1 MPKGYSLHI
10 GVNKF
15 NREVYGNSLSFLEAA
30 VNDAIFWEKYAKD
43 LGYITEPPLLDK
55 DATQQ
60 AVLDFLQEKSKTLAP
75 GDILL
80 ITYSGHGGQVEN
92 TKKVL
97 RESERYDQT
106 WCLFDGQLLDD
117 ELYLCFQQ
125 FAEGVRITIVSD
137 SCHSGTVIKDEP
149 PFGITDL
156 TAALQRG
163 IKMGL
168 EARGCIDREMP
179 RAAQVEYWR
188 RGGGEKIKE
197 KQKQFSQTTKAQKI
211 KAAVTLLAACQ
222 DDESTF
228 DGEELGLFTG
238 ALKGLLQGSHPNAS
252 AAELIAEVK
261 TIYSFPKPNL
271 FTYGAKIQAYK
282 THSPFAIDI
291 PDFDRIDGFEQ
302 ARVRSIIPI
311 SGSRGKSLNAIVRIT
326 APLDFSPLEDAQFR
340 LLSSQVVDGK
350 KILDMEVLD
359 TPIEGAWD
367 IAHALQAALKAEQK
381 EVQVEPIYTETQK
394 ELSREGR
401 SDSDDYLPE
410 WPPAAQEPK
419 INVGWHLDLEHSQL
433 AAAVQAVREKWQ
445 ANPPNIRIA
454 HIDTGYLKDH
464 PGLPKHLNAHK
475 AKSFMPGEQNNPA
488 IDPPNSGQ
496 DRHGTGTIILLAGD
510 KVDSDSLFGEYS
522 GEIGGIPFAEV
533 IPLRIAESVVI
544 LDSKRFEEAVDTA
557 IELGCEV
564 ITMSM
569 AGKPSP
575 GMSKVIN
582 KAYQAGIVI
591 VSAASNCW
599 YKGPGAVLP
608 KCVLYPAA
616 FPQVIAAVG
625 AMHNQKPY
633 DQRFLRENRS
643 TISTEYMQGCW
654 GPASRMKYA
663 LAAYTPNVPWVG
675 KNNNFTRGGGGTSSA
690 TPQVAAAAALWIAHH
705 RKDLEDAGYYKEDQR
720 WKKVEAVRQAL
731 FQSAAKGAADF
742 TEWQKYY
749 GNGILRALD
758 ALQIGVP
765 ADADLTPAPK
775 AKVSPFGVVEIVA
788 SFFKNRKSSRAIEI
802 QPDDTQLALELM
814 QLLQSDPDLF
824 DLLERVDE
832 GEDLE
837 TVLDETGRKR
847 VRESKLASNFL
858 KGRLS

>member
-15 NREVYGNSLSFLEAA
+15 NRDVYGNSLSFLDAA
-30 VNDAIFWEKYAKD
+30 VNDAIFWEQYAKK
-43 LGYITEPPLLDK
+43 LGYITEPPLLDQ
-55 DATQQ
+55 DATEQ
-60 AVLDFLQEKSKTLAP
+60 AVLDFLHKKAKVLTS

-80 ITYSGHGGQVEN
+80 ITYSGHGGQVMN
-92 TKKVL
+92 SKKGV

-106 WCLFDGQLLDD
+106 WCLYDGQLLDD

-137 SCHSGTVIKDEP
+137 SCHSGTVIKDEA
-149 PFGITDL
+149 PFGTIDL
-156 TAALQRG
+156 RAKIQRG
-163 IKMGL
+163 LKMGL

-179 RAAQVEYWR
+179 RDAQQEYWR

-197 KQKQFSQTTKAQKI
+197 KQKQFSQSVKAQKV

-238 ALKGLLQGSHPNAS
+238 ALKELLQDKYADVS
-252 AAELIAEVK
+252 AAELIAQVK
-261 TIYSFPKPNL
+261 TVYSFPKPNL
-271 FTYGAKIQAYK
+271 FTYGARIEAYK

-291 PDFDRIDGFEQ
+291 PDFDQITGFEQ
-302 ARVRSIIPI
+302 ARVRGIIPN
-311 SGSRGKSLNAIVRIT
+311 SGSRGKSLNARVRIT
-326 APLDFSPLEDAQFR
+326 ASMDFDPLDDAQLS

-350 KILDMEVLD
+350 KIFDVEILD
-359 TPIEGAWD
+359 TPIEDAWN
-367 IAHALQAALKAEQK
+367 IAHALQAALKAENV

-410 WPPAAQEPK
+410 WPPAAQQPK

-433 AAAVQAVREKWQ
+433 AAAVQAVREKWE
-445 ANPPNIRIA
+445 ANPPRVRIA
-454 HIDTGYLKDH
+454 HIDTGYLRDH
-464 PGLPKHLNAHK
+464 PGLPKHLNQEK
-475 AKSFMPGEQNNPA
+475 AKSYLPGEQNNPA
-488 IDPPNSGQ
+488 IDLPNSGQ

-510 KVDSDSLFGEYS
+510 EVAAGSLFGEYA

-533 IPLRIAESVVI
+533 IPLRISENVVI
-544 LDSKRFEEAVDTA
+544 FDSKRFEDAVDTA

-575 GMSKVIN
+575 GMSKVID
-582 KAYQAGIVI
+582 KAYQAGIVV

-599 YKGPGAVLP
+599 YKGPGAILP

-643 TISTEYMQGCW
+643 TISTEHMQGCW

-690 TPQVAAAAALWIAHH
+690 TPQLAAAAGLWIAYH
-705 RKDLEDAGYYKEDQR
+705 RKKLEEAGYYQDGQR

-731 FQSAAKGAADF
+731 FQSAAKADAF
-742 TEWQKYY
+742 EEWQKYY

-765 ADADLTPAPK
+765 SDAELIPAPK
-775 AKVSPFGVVEIVA
+775 AKVSPLGVVEIVA
-788 SFFKNRKSSRAIEI
+788 SFFKNRKSTRAIEI
-802 QPDDTQLALELM
+802 QPDDTQLALELI
-814 QLLQSDPDLF
+814 QLLQSDPNLF
-824 DLLERVDE
+824 DLLERLDE
-832 GEDLE
+832 DEDLE
-837 TVLDETGRKR
+837 TVLDEQGRKR
-847 VRESKLASNFL
+847 VRESSLASNFL
-858 KGRLS
+858 RGRLS